1 MTGSAAAELAR
12 TGTAVTGASGPLRG
26 PPARRDLGFYVLLG
40 ITAALFA
47 VTIQLVFLVAPVE
60 KTMGIV
66 QKIFYFHAP
75 SAYAMYLGA
84 GACFVGSAGYL
95 YTQKAAWDAMAR
107 AGAEVAIAMG
117 LMVMITGPLW
127 GAKAWGAYWTWDPRL
142 TTSLL
147 SLLLYVAYIV
157 LRAFAGDGEGERKFA
172 AALGILGAANLPIIH
187 ISVRK
192 WGGNHPEVVTGKGGG
207 LGDPRMLLTFFA
219 GLLCF
224 TLLTALLVWARAR
237 VDLGEKKLAS
247 LEHEALE
254 LGIEE
259 E

>member
-1 MTGSAAAELAR
+1 MTGSPTAPELAR
-12 TGTAVTGASGPLRG
+12 SG
-26 PPARRDLGFYVLLG
+26 ARRDLGFYVLLG
-40 ITAALFA
+40 ITTALFA
-47 VTIQLVFLVAPVE
+47 VTIQLIFLVAPEE

-84 GACFVGSAGYL
+84 GVCFLGSAGYL

-107 AGAEVAIAMG
+107 AGAEIAIVMG

-127 GAKAWGAYWTWDPRL
+127 GAKAWGVYWTWDPRL
-142 TTSLL
+142 TTTLL
-147 SLLLYVAYIV
+147 SLLIYAAYLV
-157 LRAFAGDGEGERKFA
+157 LRAFAGDGEGERKVA
-172 AALGILGAANLPIIH
+172 AAIGVLGAANLPIIH
-187 ISVRK
+187 FAVQK

-207 LGDPRMLLTFFA
+207 LRDPRMLFTFFA

-237 VDLGEKKLAS
+237 VDLAEKRLAT

-254 LGIEE
+254 LDLDDDAGPASRPIGDI
-259 E
+259 